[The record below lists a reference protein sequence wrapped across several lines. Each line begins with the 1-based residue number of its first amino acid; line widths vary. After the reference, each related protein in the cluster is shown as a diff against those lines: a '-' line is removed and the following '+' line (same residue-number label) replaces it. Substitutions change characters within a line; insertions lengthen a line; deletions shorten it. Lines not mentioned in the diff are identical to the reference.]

1 MLSEIRRK
9 CGIADGVDVYD
20 SDIVELVNDA
30 LYDMKTAGVPADIL
44 PNQITSEDTTTEGLD
59 PRVLTTV
66 VLFVKAHLGDDRSDT
81 DQYLRLYHERVFKL
95 SILTAEKDAPINTTD
110 TTTTT
115 ST

>member
-9 CGIADGVDVYD
+9 CGIADEVTVYD
-20 SDIVELVNDA
+20 DDIVELVNDCI
-30 LYDMKTAGVPADIL
+30 LDLKTAGVPMDVL
-44 PNQITSEDTTTEGLD
+44 PAKITNTDKTTDGVD
-59 PRVLTTV
+59 PRILDTISLYVH
-66 VLFVKAHLGDDRSDT
+66 AHLGDDRSDT

-110 TTTTT
+110 TTSTT